1 MKQTLADTA
10 YEQLLEGIYSSELR
24 IEDKNSKMIKLEG
37 GDKIV
42 EQQVIDILGISRT
55 PVREAIRRL
64 ANDGLVD
71 LCPGTFARV
80 HTFTDKE
87 KQDFGLVRLAIDTV
101 SAPLVVLNGSNLDF
115 QNLMA
120 ITTEC
125 QRAFDNKDIMG
136 RLRLD
141 FEFHSKL
148 VSLAGND
155 ELTNIQEQLTK
166 RGLLMQIQAYNAKGS
181 SFCDLTGHLVIIQAL
196 NERNTDA
203 CIRAMQEHLR
213 HSYASTPAN
222 MQDWKT
228 AETALNSLKFA

>member
-1 MKQTLADTA
+1 MKQTLADSA

-24 IEDKNSKMIKLEG
+24 LEDKDDKTIKLEG

-42 EQQVIDILGISRT
+42 EQQVIDLLGISRT

-64 ANDGLVD
+64 ASDGLVD

-101 SAPLVVLNGSNLDF
+101 AAPLVVLNGSNRDF
-115 QNLMA
+115 QNLMS

-125 QRAFDNKDIMG
+125 QRAFDNHDIMG

-141 FEFHSKL
+141 FKFHSTL
-148 VSLAGND
+148 ISLSGNH

-166 RGLLMQIQAYNAKGS
+166 RGLLMQIQTYNAKGS

-196 NERNTDA
+196 NARDTDA
-203 CIRAMQEHLR
+203 SIRAMQDHLR
-213 HSYASTPAN
+213 SSYTSTPVN
-222 MQDWKT
+222 MQEWKN
-228 AETALNSLKFA
+228 AEAALSSLRFT